1 MEKILM
7 KTFAGIMKRKMK
19 KKKDKDEMDRQFEE
33 MIAKSYD
40 ISDKEYIRPLVECV
54 EAGK

>member
-1 MEKILM
+1 
-7 KTFAGIMKRKMK
+7 MK